1 MGAGMDLRVGDRR
14 QRDRR
19 LLPRDGVDRRRGDRR
34 RALAG
39 AGVLAVMTWAAS
51 VAPAEA
57 QIYTRRNANGV
68 VEATNVPDAGDFR
81 LTYIGKG
88 TLIHSAAFRL
98 RPNYNGEFNHH
109 IEAAAALH
117 GVSTEL
123 VRAVIQVESEFD
135 PLARSSKG
143 AQGLMQLMPDTA
155 RRLGVANAFDARQN
169 IFGGARYLRQLLD
182 MFQGDVA
189 LATAAYN
196 AGENA
201 VVRYKGV
208 PPYRET
214 RGYVQ
219 KIQSLLSG
227 FTSALVPPVQAASF
241 FTPTA
246 GGLEAVVASIR
257 ASGAS
262 AKAPDARR
270 VAAAPGKPARVTP
283 ARPRVFYKWTD
294 ASGVVHVG
302 QTPPSEG
309 TVYTMIRALD

>member
-1 MGAGMDLRVGDRR
+1 MT
-14 QRDRR
+14 
-19 LLPRDGVDRRRGDRR
+19 LLS
-34 RALAG
+34 
-39 AGVLAVMTWAAS
+39 AAPPS
-51 VAPAEA
+51 AEA
-57 QIYTRRNANGV
+57 QIYTRRNAKTGV

-109 IEAAAALH
+109 IDAAASLH

-155 RRLGVANAFDARQN
+155 RRLGVSNAFDARQN
-169 IFGGARYLRQLLD
+169 IFGGVRYLRQLLD
-182 MFQGDVA
+182 MFQGDVV
-189 LATAAYN
+189 LAAAAYN

-201 VVRYKGV
+201 VLRYKGV

-219 KIQSLLSG
+219 KVQSLLSG
-227 FTSALVPPVQAASF
+227 FTSALMPTVQAATF
-241 FTPTA
+241 FTPTP
-246 GGLEAVVASIR
+246 GGLEAAQASI
-257 ASGAS
+257 
-262 AKAPDARR
+262 KAPTVRS
-270 VAAAPGKPARVTP
+270 VPAAAPSKRAARVTP

-294 ASGVVHVG
+294 ANGVVHVG
-302 QTPPSEG
+302 QAPPSEG
-309 TVYTMIRALD
+309 IVYTMIRALD

>member
-1 MGAGMDLRVGDRR
+1 MWPQVERRVTDRRKGERRAVSRGGADRRQGDRR
-14 QRDRR
+14 
-19 LLPRDGVDRRRGDRR
+19 LGW
-34 RALAG
+34 AG
-39 AGVLAVMTWAAS
+39 AGLLAAAVS
-51 VAPAEA
+51 LTAISAEA
-57 QIYTRRNANGV
+57 QIYTRRNSNGT
-68 VEATNVPDAGDFR
+68 VEATNVPDAADFR

-98 RPNYNGEFNHH
+98 RPSYNGEFNQH

-155 RRLGVANAFDARQN
+155 RRMGVANSFDPRQN
-169 IFGGARYLRQLLD
+169 IFGGVRYLRQLLD
-182 MFQGDVA
+182 MFRGDVA
-189 LATAAYN
+189 LTAAAYN

-201 VVRYKGV
+201 VARYKGV
-208 PPYRET
+208 PPFRET
-214 RGYVQ
+214 RGYVE
-219 KIQSLLSG
+219 KVQSLLSG
-227 FTSALVPPVQAASF
+227 FVPTVQAAAF

-246 GGLEAVVASIR
+246 GGLDAAIASIR
-257 ASGAS
+257 ASSPA
-262 AKAPDARR
+262 AARR
-270 VAAAPGKPARVTP
+270 AAAAPSRPARVTP

-309 TVYTMIRALD
+309 IVYTMIRALD

>member
-1 MGAGMDLRVGDRR
+1 MWDQVERRVADRR
-14 QRDRR
+14 QGERRAAPRGEADRR
-19 LLPRDGVDRRRGDRR
+19 QTDRRVGR
-34 RALAG
+34 AG
-39 AGVLAVMTWAAS
+39 ASVLAAAMGLTAVS
-51 VAPAEA
+51 AEA
-57 QIYTRRNANGV
+57 QIYTRRNSNGT
-68 VEATNVPDAGDFR
+68 VEATNVPDAADFR

-109 IEAAAALH
+109 IDAAATLH

-155 RRLGVANAFDARQN
+155 RRMGVANAFDPRQN
-169 IFGGARYLRQLLD
+169 IFGGVRYLRQLLD
-182 MFQGDVA
+182 MFRGDVA
-189 LATAAYN
+189 LTAAAYN

-201 VVRYKGV
+201 VTRYGGV
-208 PPYRET
+208 PPFRET

-219 KIQSLLSG
+219 KVQSLLSG
-227 FTSALVPPVQAASF
+227 FVPSVQAASF
-241 FTPTA
+241 ITPTT
-246 GGLEAVVASIR
+246 GGIEAAVASIR
-257 ASGAS
+257 ASSPTA
-262 AKAPDARR
+262 ARR
-270 VAAAPGKPARVTP
+270 PVAAPARPARVTP

-294 ASGVVHVG
+294 AGGVVHVG

-309 TVYTMIRALD
+309 IVYTMIRALD

>member
-1 MGAGMDLRVGDRR
+1 MWDQVERRVADRR
-14 QRDRR
+14 QGERRAAPRGEADRR
-19 LLPRDGVDRRRGDRR
+19 QADRRMGR
-34 RALAG
+34 AG
-39 AGVLAVMTWAAS
+39 ASVLAAAIGLTAVS
-51 VAPAEA
+51 AEA
-57 QIYTRRNANGV
+57 QIYTRRNSNGT
-68 VEATNVPDAGDFR
+68 VEATNVPDAADFR

-109 IEAAAALH
+109 IDAAATLH

-155 RRLGVANAFDARQN
+155 RRMGVANAFDPRQN
-169 IFGGARYLRQLLD
+169 IFGGVRYLRQLLD
-182 MFQGDVA
+182 MFRGDVA
-189 LATAAYN
+189 LTAAAYN

-201 VVRYKGV
+201 VTRYGGV
-208 PPYRET
+208 PPFRET

-219 KIQSLLSG
+219 KVQSLLSG
-227 FTSALVPPVQAASF
+227 FVPSVQAASF
-241 FTPTA
+241 ITPTT
-246 GGLEAVVASIR
+246 GGIEAAVASIR
-257 ASGAS
+257 ASSPTA
-262 AKAPDARR
+262 ARR
-270 VAAAPGKPARVTP
+270 PVAAPARPARVTP

-294 ASGVVHVG
+294 AGGVVHVG

-309 TVYTMIRALD
+309 IVYTMIRALD

>member
-1 MGAGMDLRVGDRR
+1 MWDQVDRRVADRR
-14 QRDRR
+14 QGERRAASRGGADRR
-19 LLPRDGVDRRRGDRR
+19 QADRRMGR
-34 RALAG
+34 AG
-39 AGVLAVMTWAAS
+39 ASVLAAA
-51 VAPAEA
+51 VALTALSAEA
-57 QIYTRRNANGV
+57 QIYTRRNSNGT
-68 VEATNVPDAGDFR
+68 VEATNVPDAADFR

-109 IEAAAALH
+109 IDAAATLH

-155 RRLGVANAFDARQN
+155 RRMGVANALDPRQN
-169 IFGGARYLRQLLD
+169 IFGGVRYLRQLLD
-182 MFQGDVA
+182 MFRGDVA
-189 LATAAYN
+189 LTAAAYN

-201 VVRYKGV
+201 VTRYGGV
-208 PPYRET
+208 PPFRET

-219 KIQSLLSG
+219 KVQSLLSG
-227 FTSALVPPVQAASF
+227 FVPSVQAASF
-241 FTPTA
+241 ITPTT
-246 GGLEAVVASIR
+246 GGIEAAVASIR
-257 ASGAS
+257 ASSPTA
-262 AKAPDARR
+262 ARR
-270 VAAAPGKPARVTP
+270 PVAAPARPARVTP

-294 ASGVVHVG
+294 AGGVVHVG

-309 TVYTMIRALD
+309 IVYTMIRALD

>member
-1 MGAGMDLRVGDRR
+1 MGR
-14 QRDRR
+14 
-19 LLPRDGVDRRRGDRR
+19 
-34 RALAG
+34 AG
-39 AGVLAVMTWAAS
+39 ASVLAAAMGLTAVS
-51 VAPAEA
+51 AEA
-57 QIYTRRNANGV
+57 QIYTRRNSNGT
-68 VEATNVPDAGDFR
+68 VEATNVPDAADFR

-109 IEAAAALH
+109 IDAAATLH

-155 RRLGVANAFDARQN
+155 RRMGVANAFDPRQN
-169 IFGGARYLRQLLD
+169 IFGGVRYLRQLLD
-182 MFQGDVA
+182 MFRGDVA
-189 LATAAYN
+189 LTAAAYN

-201 VVRYKGV
+201 VTRYGGV
-208 PPYRET
+208 PPFRET

-219 KIQSLLSG
+219 KVQSLLSG
-227 FTSALVPPVQAASF
+227 FVPSVQAASF
-241 FTPTA
+241 ITPTT
-246 GGLEAVVASIR
+246 GGIEAAVASIR
-257 ASGAS
+257 ASSPTA
-262 AKAPDARR
+262 ARR
-270 VAAAPGKPARVTP
+270 PVAAPARPARVTP

-294 ASGVVHVG
+294 AGGVVHVG

-309 TVYTMIRALD
+309 IVYTMIRALD

>member
-1 MGAGMDLRVGDRR
+1 MWDQVERRVGDRR
-14 QRDRR
+14 QGERR
-19 LLPRDGVDRRRGDRR
+19 EPSRAGAGRRQGDRR
-34 RALAG
+34 VGMTG
-39 AGVLAVMTWAAS
+39 AGVLAAAMSMTAAS
-51 VAPAEA
+51 AEA
-57 QIYTRRNANGV
+57 QIYTRKNANGV

-88 TLIHSAAFRL
+88 TLIHSAGFRL
-98 RPNYNGEFNHH
+98 RPNYNGEFNQH
-109 IEAAAALH
+109 IEAAGALH
-117 GVSTEL
+117 GVSTDL
-123 VRAVIQVESEFD
+123 IRAVIQVESEFD

-169 IFGGARYLRQLLD
+169 IFGGVRYLRQLLD

-189 LATAAYN
+189 LATAGYN

-219 KIQSLLSG
+219 KIQSLLTG
-227 FTSALVPPVQAASF
+227 FTSALLPPVQAASF

-246 GGLEAVVASIR
+246 GGLDAAVASIR
-257 ASGAS
+257 ASGAG
-262 AKAPDARR
+262 AKAPAARR
-270 VAAAPGKPARVTP
+270 VAAAPGRPARVTP